1 MCPPMLSNYVQLPS
15 QDASVLSQLPLAASF
30 VVSSFQLLPFHGVS
44 VLLVFLLPAFY
55 VISSLQHLLLQIFSV
70 LSVPLLAFSSVVS
83 SDVVP
88 LSPGV
93 LFPSEVVFL
102 SKDLVDA

>member
-1 MCPPMLSNYVQLPS
+1 MLFR
-15 QDASVLSQLPLAASF
+15 SV
-30 VVSSFQLLPFHGVS
+30 V
-44 VLLVFLLPAFY
+44 
-55 VISSLQHLLLQIFSV
+55 SSLQHLLFHIFSV

-93 LFPSEVVFL
+93 LFPSRVVF
-102 SKDLVDA
+102 SSS